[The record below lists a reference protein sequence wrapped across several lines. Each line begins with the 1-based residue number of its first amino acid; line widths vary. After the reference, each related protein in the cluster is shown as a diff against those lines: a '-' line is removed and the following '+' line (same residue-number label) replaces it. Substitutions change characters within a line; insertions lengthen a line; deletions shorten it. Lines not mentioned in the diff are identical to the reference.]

1 MQVNRPSLIYST
13 HGKQGAIRP
22 STRLTQ
28 DEMTLSGVANQHLVG
43 SGGTVNLGQAELAV
57 ADRDGSVSFR
67 ACRWTRFRLSWLA
80 LKPSP
85 RCRALS
91 WLCACAANVALPRV
105 LLKSVVQI
113 ATCPIPHMAAELGP
127 DCPGIGIVA
136 VRGDPIRD
144 YAGHGLCRSKEGL
157 GGGKVAVLT
166 QPSRRPGR
174 QRDRSRDTDTA
185 NHHAPE
191 CMSRR
196 RTSFGRLGLFVADA
210 GSQPMLG

>member
-91 WLCACAANVALPRV
+91 RLCACAANVALPREHV
-105 LLKSVVQI
+105 GACGTGS
-113 ATCPIPHMAAELGP
+113 
-127 DCPGIGIVA
+127 
-136 VRGDPIRD
+136 
-144 YAGHGLCRSKEGL
+144 AG
-157 GGGKVAVLT
+157 
-166 QPSRRPGR
+166 
-174 QRDRSRDTDTA
+174 
-185 NHHAPE
+185 
-191 CMSRR
+191 
-196 RTSFGRLGLFVADA
+196 SFGARRGSGNTASPIQCSSIRTLADI
-210 GSQPMLG
+210 GP